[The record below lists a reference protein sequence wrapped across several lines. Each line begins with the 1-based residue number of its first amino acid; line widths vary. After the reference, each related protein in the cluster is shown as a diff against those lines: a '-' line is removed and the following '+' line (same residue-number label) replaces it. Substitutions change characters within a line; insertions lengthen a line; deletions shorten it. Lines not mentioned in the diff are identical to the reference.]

1 VTISLFSVS
10 EAELHQWH
18 KGFLHDCP
26 TGKLSYNEFQ
36 GIYKQF
42 FPQVSVRQFA
52 MMVVFQ
58 LQSHRLKSL
67 FFHCIVLGLLEH
79 IEK

>member
-1 VTISLFSVS
+1 MFILVS

-26 TGKLSYNEFQ
+26 TGKLSYDEFQ

-42 FPQVSVRQFA
+42 FPQVFA
-52 MMVVFQ
+52 SASQ
-58 LQSHRLKSL
+58 LVLKKFLCNYIILYLMFSDE
-67 FFHCIVLGLLEH
+67 FCTI
-79 IEK
+79 